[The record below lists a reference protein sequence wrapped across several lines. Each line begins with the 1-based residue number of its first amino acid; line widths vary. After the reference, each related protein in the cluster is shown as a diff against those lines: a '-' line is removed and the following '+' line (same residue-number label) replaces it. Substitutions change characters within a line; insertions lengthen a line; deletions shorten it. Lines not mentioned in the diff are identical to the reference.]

1 MGQRRS
7 GQADHGCDG
16 TLKPATV
23 KPSCAAK
30 IPADSKIKKK
40 QFSFEPAVTKSF
52 GARIFPW
59 MNILIAETTGL
70 RAVSA
75 I

>member
-1 MGQRRS
+1 
-7 GQADHGCDG
+7 
-16 TLKPATV
+16 V
-23 KPSCAAK
+23 KPFCAAK
-30 IPADSKIKKK
+30 IPAGSKIKKK

-52 GARIFPW
+52 GVRIFPW

-70 RAVSA
+70 RAVTA